1 MKIDFFEDGK
11 KYVIF
16 KNEKLASK
24 SKNLSESL
32 IQRNPLKSEG
42 KKAETMKKFVKF
54 VTKKLVK
61 LKKKKGN
68 CEGKN
73 YINERNF
80 ISRNTKMK
88 SGLMTELEKKTM
100 MIA

>member
-11 KYVIF
+11 KYVIL

-42 KKAETMKKFVKF
+42 KKTETMKKFVKF
-54 VTKKLVK
+54 V
-61 LKKKKGN
+61 KKKTG
-68 CEGKN
+68 E
-73 YINERNF
+73 
-80 ISRNTKMK
+80 T
-88 SGLMTELEKKTM
+88 
-100 MIA
+100 